1 MSMMKKGLIFSM
13 LLICFGAKDLK
24 ADQSLILDRKVTIKV
39 LNKTVGSV
47 LDIISETAKFTF
59 SYSNH
64 VVKESK
70 LISIH
75 AENRTV
81 REVLDEMFNK
91 TLTYQQIGN
100 HLVLQKKIERR
111 ESPKAKT
118 NQIVN
123 KYECVVNGYIRDSY
137 SGDGLSN
144 VSLYSKQTLNNT
156 LSGDFGYYKLSMMAK
171 SPEYNLTISHPD
183 YRDTTIVLS
192 YDPSGV
198 LDINISLVP
207 KVILVEEDEESLED
221 TINKQQTMLN
231 DSLSMPIDSL
241 TTKVDTTKTRLTW
254 DGFKERLKVEETN
267 VGKKLVGTYQ
277 KIINRNINDTFN
289 RAWQVTLVPPIGTNG
304 AMSGLVTN
312 RLSYNVLLGYNG
324 GVDGA
329 EFGGFV
335 NIVRQN
341 VRGAQFSGFANVVGG
356 NVEGAQFAGFYN
368 QNIGDFRGFQ
378 GSGFMN
384 LNLGQTDGA
393 QFAGF
398 MNLNR
403 KDLMGVQGAGFMN
416 LTGSKVYGVQM
427 AGFMNMA
434 KEVDGGQ
441 ISGFINVARRVRGF
455 QIGIVNVADTSE
467 GFCFGLVNFIRTGIH
482 QIEFSMDELNRF
494 GLSYRSGNQRFYS
507 VLSTSI
513 NTPVDDNENLF
524 GYGYAFGYR
533 AKLAKPLFLTADL
546 GAQHLAYNFESEHL
560 NLHSKLSVGLELR
573 LFKGLSIFGTG
584 TLNHGIYDTA
594 DPRYTEGFSKLVSNP
609 FWTYESQFVQKAW
622 LGYQFGLR
630 IL

>member
-1 MSMMKKGLIFSM
+1 MKKGTIFS
-13 LLICFGAKDLK
+13 LILICCCINEIK
-24 ADQSLILDRKVTIKV
+24 ADNSLILDRRVTIKV

-81 REVLDEMFNK
+81 REVLDDMFNK
-91 TLTYQQIGN
+91 TLIYQQIGN

-118 NQIVN
+118 DQIIN

-144 VSLYSKQTLNNT
+144 VSLYSKQTLSNT
-156 LSGDFGYYKLSMMAK
+156 LSGDFGYYKLSMLAR
-171 SPEYNLTISHPD
+171 SPEYILSISHPD
-183 YRDTTIVLS
+183 YRDTSITLN

-207 KVILVEEDEESLED
+207 KEIPTENEGEELELDD
-221 TINKQQTMLN
+221 TINNKQILGK
-231 DSLSMPIDSL
+231 DSLNAPIDSIPTNL
-241 TTKVDTTKTRLTW
+241 DSSANRLTW
-254 DGFKERLKVEETN
+254 DGFKDRLKVEETN

-277 KIINRNINDTFN
+277 KIINRNIKDTFN

-304 AMSGLVTN
+304 TMSGLVTN
-312 RLSYNVLLGYNG
+312 RLSYNALVGYNG

-368 QNIGDFRGFQ
+368 QNLGDFRGFQ

-384 LNLGQTDGA
+384 LNLGQTEGA

-398 MNLNR
+398 INVNR
-403 KDLMGVQGAGFMN
+403 GELMGMQGAGFMN
-416 LTGSKVYGVQM
+416 LTGSKVSGVQA
-427 AGFMNMA
+427 AGFMNVA

-441 ISGFINVARRVRGF
+441 VSGFINVARKVRGF

-482 QIEFSMDELNRF
+482 QIEFSMDELSRF

-507 VLSTSI
+507 VLSTSV
-513 NTPVDDNENLF
+513 NTPVENNENLF

-533 AKLAKPLFLTADL
+533 SKLAKPLFITADL
-546 GAQHLAYNFESEHL
+546 GAQHLAYNFVSEHL

-573 LFKGLSIFGTG
+573 LFKGLSIFGAG
-584 TLNHGIYDTA
+584 ALNHGIYDSA
-594 DPRYTEGFSKLVSNP
+594 DPRYTDGFSKLVSNP
-609 FWTYESQFVQKAW
+609 VWTYNAQFVQKAW

>member
-1 MSMMKKGLIFSM
+1 MKKGLLVICALIF
-13 LLICFGAKDLK
+13 IQINELK

-39 LNKTVGSV
+39 LNKTIGSV

-75 AENRTV
+75 AENRSV
-81 REVLDEMFNK
+81 KEVLDEMFQK

-118 NQIVN
+118 NQVIN

-137 SGDGLSN
+137 TGDGLSN

-156 LSGDFGYYKLSMMAK
+156 LSGDFGYYKLSMLAK
-171 SPEYNLTISHPD
+171 SPEYKLTISHPD

-198 LDINISLVP
+198 LDINVSLVP
-207 KVILVEEDEESLED
+207 KVIPQDDDTEEFESDDSTEQVLPIEGD
-221 TINKQQTMLN
+221 SVKMKS
-231 DSLSMPIDSL
+231 DSLPVMADSSS
-241 TTKVDTTKTRLTW
+241 KRLTW

-277 KIINRNINDTFN
+277 RIINRNIKDTFN
-289 RAWQVTLVPPIGTNG
+289 RPWQVTFVPPIGTNG
-304 AMSGLVTN
+304 AMSGLVNN
-312 RLSYNVLLGYNG
+312 RFSYNVLVGYNG

-335 NIVRQN
+335 NIIRQN
-341 VRGAQFSGFANVVGG
+341 VRGAQFGGFANVVGG
-356 NVEGAQFAGFYN
+356 DVEGAQFAGFYN
-368 QNIGDFRGFQ
+368 QTLGDFRGFQ

-398 MNLNR
+398 ANVNR
-403 KDLMGVQGAGFMN
+403 EDLIGIQGAGFMN
-416 LTGSKVYGVQM
+416 LTAQKVYGVQL

-434 KEVDGGQ
+434 RDVDGGQ
-441 ISGFINVARRVRGF
+441 ISGFINVARKVRGF

-482 QIEFSMDELNRF
+482 QIEFSMDELDRF

-507 VLSTSI
+507 VLSTSV
-513 NTPVDDNENLF
+513 NTPVENNENLF

-533 AKLAKPLFLTADL
+533 SKLAKPLFLTADL
-546 GAQHLAYNFESEHL
+546 GAQHLAYNFESNHL

-573 LFKGLSIFGTG
+573 LFKGLSLFGTG
-584 TLNHGIYDTA
+584 TLNHGIYDSF
-594 DPRYTEGFSKLVSNP
+594 DSRYTDGFSKLVSHP
-609 FWTYESQFVQKAW
+609 FWTYNERFVQKAW
-622 LGYQFGLR
+622 LGYQFGIR